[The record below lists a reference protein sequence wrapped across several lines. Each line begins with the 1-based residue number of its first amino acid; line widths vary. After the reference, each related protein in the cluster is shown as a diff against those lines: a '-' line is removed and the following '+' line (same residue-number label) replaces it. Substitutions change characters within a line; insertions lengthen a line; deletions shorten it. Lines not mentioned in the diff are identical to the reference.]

1 MSLSKITAS
10 DTIGRPILVS
20 FGTITI
26 SIWALAGF
34 LPIFGLLIQDQS
46 LVYYLI
52 QAGFLGTGAVSVF
65 AIAVTLNFLK
75 GRNIRVVRQARPRLV
90 TLTLYASVWLVAYFG
105 VSVYA

>member
-46 LVYYLI
+46 LVHYLI
-52 QAGFLGTGAVSVF
+52 QAAFLGTGAVSVF